1 MLQPAQS
8 TRRGGSV
15 GQVEM
20 GVCVGRARRLNE
32 SEPSH
37 FHLPFTTQSPSS
49 SSEFVNQ
56 PAQPAVS
63 GMSSVSR
70 SSNGHR
76 QQKDRDGYGDGQLRS
91 SSSSSSSRA
100 PSSGQRAHMD
110 WFAESQEPYQH
121 QHHHHQRTGSA
132 AAAPRHSQG
141 PAFPTQSQ
149 SPGIPPSLSSPF
161 ARSAS
166 GPQMTFQ
173 AKPQYMGSRTSS
185 SDSAKR
191 KDFSSS
197 QSSQSHGSKVSE
209 MIRRFDGAGS
219 GQQRQPSSS
228 SQSHPHTR

>member
-1 MLQPAQS
+1 
-8 TRRGGSV
+8 
-15 GQVEM
+15 
-20 GVCVGRARRLNE
+20 
-32 SEPSH
+32 
-37 FHLPFTTQSPSS
+37 
-49 SSEFVNQ
+49 
-56 PAQPAVS
+56 
-63 GMSSVSR
+63 MSSVSS

-91 SSSSSSSRA
+91 SSSSSSRA
-100 PSSGQRAHMD
+100 PLSGQRAHMD
-110 WFAESQEPYQH
+110 CFAESQEPHQH
-121 QHHHHQRTGSA
+121 QHHQQRTGSA
-132 AAAPRHSQG
+132 AVAPRHSQG

-191 KDFSSS
+191 KDLSSS

-228 SQSHPHTR
+228 SQNHLHTR